1 MRTLSAAPS
10 GLRPYNHW
18 FCGFA
23 TPRVNDK
30 PQRNSCYGW
39 AAAFFVVV
47 ALWISAIDFDNPS
60 LLAFLTPCGETVEMN
75 LLSPDAERRAVVYT
89 AGCGAAGGLPSQGVS
104 VLWDHQEVEY
114 AQPFN
119 TLRTQYGD
127 PIRVSWRGSDTLEVA
142 VPAFVLADA
151 STSLIVDRIQGV
163 DVIYRDSLASEP

>member
-1 MRTLSAAPS
+1 M
-10 GLRPYNHW
+10 
-18 FCGFA
+18 
-23 TPRVNDK
+23 NDK

-39 AAAFFVVV
+39 AAAFVVAV
-47 ALWISAIDFDNPS
+47 ALWISAVDFDA
-60 LLAFLTPCGETVEMN
+60 LFAFLTPCGETVETDV
-75 LLSPDAERRAVVYT
+75 LSPDSERRAVVYT

-142 VPAFVLADA
+142 VPAFVLAEA
-151 STSLIVDRIQGV
+151 STNLIVDRIKGV
-163 DVIYRDSLASEP
+163 DIVYRDSLASEP